1 MKKFLLKATTF
12 SVVALSLIIS
22 LEAEAS
28 IYVQDLG
35 GGTTYY
41 SGDLNGYSMDLGNGT
56 TYYSGD
62 LNGFSMDLGGGLTYH
77 DFD

>member
-28 IYVQDLG
+28 IY
-35 GGTTYY
+35 
-41 SGDLNGYSMDLGNGT
+41 SMDHGNGMT
-56 TYYSGD
+56 S
-62 LNGFSMDLGGGLTYH
+62 YH
-77 DFD
+77 FD

>member
-28 IYVQDLG
+28 IYSMDHG
-35 GGTTYY
+35 NGMSSFG
-41 SGDLNGYSMDLGNGT
+41 GDLNGYSMDHGNGMT
-56 TYYSGD
+56 S
-62 LNGFSMDLGGGLTYH
+62 YH
-77 DFD
+77 FD